1 MDSFEVC
8 TDSLSCAANYHSPG
22 GNKLKRRTLF
32 LRGHVILKNG
42 GSLCPLV
49 GIIFEFTAD
58 GRSVV
63 EWLSALPPSKKLF
76 DLQKSCLTFK
86 KVV

>member
-1 MDSFEVC
+1 M
-8 TDSLSCAANYHSPG
+8 
-22 GNKLKRRTLF
+22 
-32 LRGHVILKNG
+32 ILKNG

-76 DLQKSCLTFK
+76 DLQKSCLTIS
-86 KVV
+86 VVQGPQWRIASIHFPSFLFDFFSFPSLKLFFGS